1 MEGVNEILK
10 DLIVLTGRTISGCAL
25 EAGVDP
31 TNLSRYL
38 RGHQTVSDS
47 KIIKV
52 LELLGIVND
61 VLSPKKVHVWTIKT
75 GDLLPLVRVLSN
87 QGQTYEMAYV
97 IPSQIT
103 LKNRLEFYR
112 RPLMIRS
119 RLSDPIRIVF
129 HRRPP
134 LLFPENSFQKEEVVL
149 AQSGLA
155 EWRKIPRKYLFPTI
169 PVDQNT
175 YDHFYSGTDITVEE
189 FDRVWHSVEKK
200 KAKKEGGKDLWE
212 VLMKKAQEAGL
223 SPSEAAQRL
232 GLGEIDE

>member
-61 VLSPKKVHVWTIKT
+61 ALSLEKVHNWTVKS
-75 GDLLPLVRVLSN
+75 GDLLPLARILSRE
-87 QGQTYEMAYV
+87 GISFEMAYL
-97 IPSQIT
+97 IPSPLT
-103 LKNRLEFYR
+103 LKNQLEFYR
-112 RPLMIRS
+112 RPLLIRS
-119 RLSDPIRIVF
+119 ISSPPLRIVF
-129 HRRPP
+129 HRRPR
-134 LLFPENSFQKEEVVL
+134 LILPENQFQKEEVVL
-149 AQSGLA
+149 VQSGIA
-155 EWRKIPRKYLFPTI
+155 EWRKIPRKYLYPTI
-169 PVDQNT
+169 PADKNT
-175 YDHFYSGTDITVEE
+175 YDHFYSGTDVTAEE
-189 FDRVWHSVEKK
+189 FDRVWHSVNEKNPKGEDKVLWDVLIK
-200 KAKKEGGKDLWE
+200 KAR
-212 VLMKKAQEAGL
+212 EAGI